1 MRAILCAVLLFV
13 VACTPDTQTTTTT
26 NPCQAVTLA
35 IGLSAEELADAYPW
49 LDPAV
54 AEALGSGKVE
64 EEPIEVF
71 RRVEKMA
78 ILAEQHPECFSVEER
93 LEIESSYRQW
103 LRWRESQ

>member
-1 MRAILCAVLLFV
+1 MANEGDSLRRIV
-13 VACTPDTQTTTTT
+13 VDGRLYARHGDDHHHQPMSGC
-26 NPCQAVTLA
+26 NA
-35 IGLSAEELADAYPW
+35 LSEEELADAYPW
-49 LDPAV
+49 LDPEV
-54 AEALGSGKVE
+54 AEALGLGNVE

-71 RRVEKMA
+71 RRVEKLA